1 VNLALAFIRRDW
13 LRLASYRLQIVW
25 RMLGMLAFVVSIY
38 FLGKVIGHVTNFPGS
53 GPGYASFLLGGI
65 AFTDIFMTSMQTF
78 PGAIR
83 DAQLT
88 GTLEPMLL
96 APIRTAQLVWASS
109 LFPILQ
115 SLLRVALVVVVAT
128 LGFGYWTHANPLTA
142 LIVVVPG
149 CLVFAGLGLLAA
161 SFVLAFKQGDPVV
174 AGFAFISS
182 LVGGTLFPVASLPS
196 WVQSLASLLPLTHG
210 LNGVRLA
217 LQGAGPGAVAGDA
230 AVLWA
235 MAIAVLLV
243 AGFSFELALR
253 HAKREG
259 SLVQY

>member
-1 VNLALAFIRRDW
+1 MNLALAFIRRDW

-25 RMLGMLAFVVSIY
+25 RMLGTLAFVVSIY
-38 FLGKVIGHVTNFPGS
+38 VLGRAIGGVANFPGS
-53 GPGYASFLLGGI
+53 GPGYASFLLAGI

-115 SLLRVALVVVVAT
+115 SLLRVALVVIVAT
-128 LGFGYWTHANPLTA
+128 LGFGFWTHANPLTA

-149 CLVFAGLGLLAA
+149 CLVFAGLGLLSA

-174 AGFAFISS
+174 AGFALISS
-182 LVGGTLFPVASLPS
+182 LVGGTLFPVAAMPGWL
-196 WVQSLASLLPLTHG
+196 QALAGLLPLTHG
-210 LNGVRLA
+210 LTGVRLA
-217 LQGAGPGAVAGDA
+217 LEGARPSAVVADA
-230 AVLWA
+230 VVLWF
-235 MAIAVLLV
+235 MAIAALLV
-243 AGFSFELALR
+243 AGVAFELALR